1 MKLVS
6 AENYV
11 DQQAVIGLEKVIFV
25 IILVWIVF
33 MWLIQVI
40 ELNALMS
47 HLLNLIL
54 VILISVG
61 VI

>member
-1 MKLVS
+1 MKFVS
-6 AENYV
+6 AEHYV
-11 DQQAVIGLEKVIFV
+11 VQQAIIGLEKVIFV